1 MSILSTVQIHDW
13 DRYGFIVA
21 LVLILALAGVP
32 FLIDNTYITGLIFT
46 TLMFVTLASSWNLLS
61 GYTGYISFGHVAFFG
76 IGGYTCAILIAD
88 FGVNLYLAILAA
100 GLITTVISLPIAIAT
115 IRLSGVYFSII
126 MLAFAELMLEVAINL
141 DITGGSTGKVLP
153 VSDHGMLPYYLM
165 LALTVVTVATVYI
178 GVRSYFGLTLT
189 AIHDDEE
196 AAESLG
202 LNTTFYKMTAF
213 GLSAIFPAIAGGIAA
228 VYWLYIN
235 PSSMFAVT
243 KSGDMMI
250 MSVIGGMG
258 TVLGPILGAAM
269 LTPVR
274 SQTQA
279 AYPYFHGI
287 VFGLLFMILV
297 LTVPNGL
304 VSITEKSDRL
314 NRLVSRSNSS
324 DSTDTEEMDD

>member
-1 MSILSTVQIHDW
+1 MNFLSTFQAHKW
-13 DRYGFIVA
+13 DRYALGLGAV
-21 LVLILALAGVP
+21 LVLVLAVLPLA
-32 FLIDNTYITGLIFT
+32 IDNSYVTGLVFT

-76 IGGYTCAILIAD
+76 IGGYTCAVLIAD
-88 FGVNLYLAILAA
+88 FGMNLYLAILAGGIVTA
-100 GLITTVISLPIAIAT
+100 IVSLPVALAT

-126 MLAFAELMLEVAINL
+126 MLAFAELLLEVAINL

-153 VSDHGMLPYYLM
+153 VNDNELLTYYLM
-165 LALTVVTVATVYI
+165 LGLMVVTLGVVYLS
-178 GVRSYFGLTLT
+178 VRSYFGLTLT

-202 LNTTFYKMTAF
+202 LNTTYYKVVAF
-213 GLSAIFPAIAGGIAA
+213 SLSAVFPALAGGIAA
-228 VYWLYIN
+228 VYWLFIN
-235 PSSMFAVT
+235 PSTMFAVT
-243 KSGDMMI
+243 TSGDMMI

-258 TVLGPILGAAM
+258 TILGPIIGATM
-269 LTPVR
+269 MTPIR

-279 AYPYFHGI
+279 VYPFLNGI

-304 VSITEKSDRL
+304 VSLTEKFDQVE
-314 NRLVSRSNSS
+314 RLVGWFNDNDRVAQKE
-324 DSTDTEEMDD
+324 TDD

>member
-1 MSILSTVQIHDW
+1 MNVLDTIQTHDW
-13 DRYGFIVA
+13 DRYGIAIAGVITLVLVA
-21 LVLILALAGVP
+21 LPA
-32 FLIDNTYITGLIFT
+32 LIDNTYITGLIFT

-76 IGGYTCAILIAD
+76 IGGYTSAILIAD
-88 FGVNLYLAILAA
+88 FGVNLYLAILGG
-100 GLITTVISLPIAIAT
+100 GLFATIVSVPIAIAT

-126 MLAFAELMLEVAINL
+126 MLAFAELMLEIAVNL
-141 DITGGSTGKVLP
+141 DITGGNTGKVLP
-153 VSDHGMLPYYLM
+153 VTDYGMLTYYLM
-165 LALTVVTVATVYI
+165 LALTLVTVGTVYI

-213 GLSAIFPAIAGGIAA
+213 GLSAVFPAIAGGIAA

-258 TVLGPILGAAM
+258 TVLGPILGAALM
-269 LTPVR
+269 TPIR

-304 VSITEKSDRL
+304 VSLTERSDRL
-314 NRLVSRSNSS
+314 NRLVSRN
-324 DSTDTEEMDD
+324 DGVDETTTEETND

>member
-1 MSILSTVQIHDW
+1 MSVLSTIQTHEW
-13 DRYGFIVA
+13 DRYGFVIASIIV
-21 LVLILALAGVP
+21 LGLIAAP
-32 FLIDNTYITGLIFT
+32 FIIDNTYITGLIFT
-46 TLMFVTLASSWNLLS
+46 TLMFVILASSWNLLS

-88 FGVNLYLAILAA
+88 FGVNLYLALLVS
-100 GLITTVISLPIAIAT
+100 GLLTTAISLPIAIAT

-141 DITGGSTGKVLP
+141 DITGGNTGKVLP
-153 VSDHGMLPYYLM
+153 VNDHGMLPYYLM
-165 LALTVVTVATVYI
+165 LGLTVVTVATVYI

-213 GLSAIFPAIAGGIAA
+213 ALSAIFPAIAGGIAA
-228 VYWLYIN
+228 IYWLYIN

-258 TVLGPILGAAM
+258 TVLGPILGATM

-279 AYPYFHGI
+279 AYPFFHGI
-287 VFGLLFMILV
+287 VFGFLFMILV

-304 VSITEKSDRL
+304 ISLTEKSERV
-314 NRLVSRSNSS
+314 NKLVSRFSG
-324 DSTDTEEMDD
+324 TDRKNTEEMDD

>member
-1 MSILSTVQIHDW
+1 MNVLSTVRTHEW
-13 DRYGFIVA
+13 DRYAFGLGAV
-21 LVLILALAGVP
+21 LVLVLGALP
-32 FLIDNTYITGLIFT
+32 FVIDNSYVTGLIFT

-88 FGVNLYLAILAA
+88 FGVNLYLAILAG
-100 GLITTVISLPIAIAT
+100 GLFATVVSLPVALAT

-126 MLAFAELMLEVAINL
+126 MLAFAELMLETAINL
-141 DITGGSTGKVLP
+141 NITGGTTGKVLP
-153 VSDHGMLPYYLM
+153 VGNFAVVTYELM
-165 LALTVVTVATVYI
+165 LALTVVTIATVYI

-202 LNTTFYKMTAF
+202 LNTTYYKIVAF

-228 VYWLYIN
+228 IYWLYIN
-235 PSSMFAVT
+235 PSTMFAVT
-243 KSGDMMI
+243 TSGDMMI

-258 TVLGPILGAAM
+258 TVLGPILGATM
-269 LTPVR
+269 MTPIR
-274 SQTQA
+274 AQTQA

-304 VSITEKSDRL
+304 VSLADKSERIE
-314 NRLVSRSNSS
+314 RLVARFNGTEPKS
-324 DSTDTEEMDD
+324 TEETDD

>member
-1 MSILSTVQIHDW
+1 MNIISTVQTHKW
-13 DRYGFIVA
+13 DRYAFGLGAAVV
-21 LVLILALAGVP
+21 LVLAALP
-32 FLIDNTYITGLIFT
+32 FAIDNSYITGLIFT

-88 FGVNLYLAILAA
+88 FGVNLYLAILVG
-100 GLITTVISLPIAIAT
+100 GLFTTLVSMPVALAT

-126 MLAFAELMLEVAINL
+126 MLAFAEFMLEMAINL
-141 DITGGSTGKVLP
+141 DITGGTTGKVLP
-153 VSDHGMLPYYLM
+153 VGDFAMVTYELM
-165 LALTVVTVATVYI
+165 LVLTVVTLATVYI

-202 LNTTFYKMTAF
+202 LNTTYYKIVAF
-213 GLSAIFPAIAGGIAA
+213 GLSAIFPAFAGGIAA
-228 VYWLYIN
+228 IYWLYIN
-235 PSSMFAVT
+235 PSTMFAVT
-243 KSGDMMI
+243 TSGDMMI

-258 TVLGPILGAAM
+258 TVLGPVLGATLM
-269 LTPVR
+269 TPIR
-274 SQTQA
+274 AQTQA

-304 VSITEKSDRL
+304 VSLTEKSERIARFVERFNGTD
-314 NRLVSRSNSS
+314 SN
-324 DSTDTEEMDD
+324 TTEETND

>member
-1 MSILSTVQIHDW
+1 MNVFSTVQPHEW
-13 DRYGFIVA
+13 DRYGFVVGAVIVV
-21 LVLILALAGVP
+21 VLGAFP
-32 FLIDNTYITGLIFT
+32 FVTDNSYLTGLIFT

-88 FGVNLYLAILAA
+88 FGVNLYLAILAGGVFA
-100 GLITTVISLPIAIAT
+100 TLVSLPVALAT

-141 DITGGSTGKVLP
+141 GITGGTTGKVLP
-153 VSDHGMLPYYLM
+153 VGNFTLVTYELM
-165 LALTVVTVATVYI
+165 LALTVVTLVTGYLA
-178 GVRSYFGLTLT
+178 VRSYFGLTLT

-202 LNTTFYKMTAF
+202 LNTTWYKIVAF
-213 GLSAIFPAIAGGIAA
+213 GLSAIFPATAGGIAA
-228 VYWLYIN
+228 IYWLYIN
-235 PSSMFAVT
+235 PSTMFAVT
-243 KSGDMMI
+243 TSGDMMI

-258 TVLGPILGAAM
+258 TVLGPIIGATLM
-269 LTPVR
+269 TPIR
-274 SQTQA
+274 AQTQA

-297 LTVPNGL
+297 LTIPNGL
-304 VSITEKSDRL
+304 VSLTDKSERL
-314 NRLVSRSNSS
+314 NRLLSRSEG
-324 DSTDTEEMDD
+324 TEPTPKEELDD

>member
-1 MSILSTVQIHDW
+1 MNVLSTVRVHEL
-13 DRYGFIVA
+13 DRYALGIA
-21 LVLILALAGVP
+21 AILVLVLAALP
-32 FLIDNTYITGLIFT
+32 FAIENTYITGLVFT

-88 FGVNLYLAILAA
+88 FGVNLYLAILAG
-100 GLITTVISLPIAIAT
+100 GLFATLVSLPVALAT

-126 MLAFAELMLEVAINL
+126 MLAFAELMLELATNL
-141 DITGGSTGKVLP
+141 NITGGTTGKVLP
-153 VSDHGMLPYYLM
+153 VGNFEVVTYHLM
-165 LALTVVTVATVYI
+165 LALTVVTLATVYV

-202 LNTTFYKMTAF
+202 LNTTYYKIIAF
-213 GLSAIFPAIAGGIAA
+213 SLSAIFPALAGGIAA

-235 PSSMFAVT
+235 PSTMFAVT
-243 KSGDMMI
+243 TSGDMMI

-258 TVLGPILGAAM
+258 TVLGPILGATLM
-269 LTPVR
+269 TPIR
-274 SQTQA
+274 AQTQA

-304 VSITEKSDRL
+304 VSLTDKSDRIG
-314 NRLVSRSNSS
+314 RLVARVNGTDSS
-324 DSTDTEEMDD
+324 AKEETDD

>member
-1 MSILSTVQIHDW
+1 MNVFSTLQPHEW
-13 DRYGFIVA
+13 DRYGFVVGAVIVV
-21 LVLILALAGVP
+21 VLGAFP
-32 FLIDNTYITGLIFT
+32 FVTDNSYLTGLIFT

-88 FGVNLYLAILAA
+88 FGVNLYLAILAGGVFA
-100 GLITTVISLPIAIAT
+100 TLVSLPVALAT

-141 DITGGSTGKVLP
+141 GITGGTTGKVLP
-153 VSDHGMLPYYLM
+153 VGNFTLVTYELM
-165 LALTVVTVATVYI
+165 LALTVVTLVTGYLA
-178 GVRSYFGLTLT
+178 VRSYFGLTLT

-202 LNTTFYKMTAF
+202 LNTTWYKIVAF

-228 VYWLYIN
+228 IYWLYIN
-235 PSSMFAVT
+235 PSTMFAVT
-243 KSGDMMI
+243 TSGDMMI

-258 TVLGPILGAAM
+258 TVLGPIIGAT
-269 LTPVR
+269 LITPIR
-274 SQTQA
+274 AQTQA

-304 VSITEKSDRL
+304 VSLTDKSERL
-314 NRLVSRSNSS
+314 NRLLSRSEG
-324 DSTDTEEMDD
+324 TEPTPKEELDD